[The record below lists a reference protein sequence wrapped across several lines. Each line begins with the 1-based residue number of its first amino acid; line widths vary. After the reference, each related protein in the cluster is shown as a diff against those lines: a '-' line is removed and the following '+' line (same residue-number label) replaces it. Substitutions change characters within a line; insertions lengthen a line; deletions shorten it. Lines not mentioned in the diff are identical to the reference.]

1 MSAVAPGRQQP
12 KPLKLKRMAKL
23 KDQEVVGGA
32 CGSHAT
38 AIVSKDGK
46 MFLFGSLED
55 DLVDKTTG
63 GVGFGTD
70 SIGFGT

>member
-1 MSAVAPGRQQP
+1 MLLTSLLPLSTLAPGRQPP

-38 AIVSKDGK
+38 AIVTKDGK
-46 MFLFGSLED
+46 LFMFGSLED
-55 DLVDKTTG
+55 DLVDKSTG
-63 GVGFGTD
+63 
-70 SIGFGT
+70 